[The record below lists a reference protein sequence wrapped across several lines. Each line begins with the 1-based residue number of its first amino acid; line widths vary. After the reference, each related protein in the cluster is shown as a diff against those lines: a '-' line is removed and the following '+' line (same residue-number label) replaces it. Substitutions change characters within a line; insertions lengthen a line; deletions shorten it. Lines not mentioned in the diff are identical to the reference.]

1 MCKNKS
7 TRLYFI
13 VSKQHLINT
22 EETEER
28 ERGSEME
35 RDNECKERMEVSLF
49 NGFHCIFETE
59 TETEEESES
68 TK

>member
-22 EETEER
+22 EER
-28 ERGSEME
+28 E

-59 TETEEESES
+59 TEEGSES